1 MKNHVIRVLALVAA
15 AAAAGAAGQQPA
27 ATGALV
33 TPPGEFPVVREPVT
47 LTVFAGVRPA
57 IPDIETNLF
66 TQMYEEMTNVHID
79 WEAVPFPEMV
89 EKANV
94 LLASGTYPEVM
105 MNRSFTKAQLM
116 LFGPQ
121 GVFQSLNGL
130 IEEHGYWIKE
140 SFREVEYARPGI
152 TAPDGNIYA
161 LPTIDECYHCAYSQK
176 YWIYRPWLE
185 KLGLAMPETTDQ
197 LYSVLQAIKG
207 RDPNGNGRA
216 DEVALTG
223 AINDWH
229 ADPYEYLMN
238 PFIYNDETFLLLDG
252 GRVQFVANTPQWRQ
266 GLTFIKRLYD
276 EGLIA
281 EESFTQTSA
290 QLRQLGENPGAVLIG
305 SFTGGH
311 LGLIADLRAEHGR
324 YRDYVV
330 VPPLRGP
337 SGVRQTPRYGFA
349 SNPHLAIT
357 DKAKN
362 PEVVVRWAD
371 WFYSFEGSVSLNDGP
386 KDVGWVVPEAGELS
400 YTGTQGLFRPLDKYD
415 RSLVAGEL
423 AWFDLAPK
431 SWQAERRGGEVRPL
445 DPSGWDHE
453 VALVQATRQVDA
465 FGRQEILPDMFMT
478 EEQVRHVSELKVAI
492 EELVNAS
499 TVRFITGDLDL
510 QRGWDGYL
518 QELSRAGVDR
528 YVQLMQELVDAN
540 T

>member
-79 WEAVPFPEMV
+79 WEAVPFPQMV

-105 MNRSFTKAQLM
+105 MNRNFTKAQLM
-116 LFGPQ
+116 LYGPQ

-337 SGVRQTPRYGFA
+337 SGVRQTPRYAFA

-400 YTGTQGLFRPLDKYD
+400 YTGTQGLFRPLHKY
-415 RSLVAGEL
+415 RPVAGCG
-423 AWFDLAPK
+423 
-431 SWQAERRGGEVRPL
+431 RVGVVRPGAEKL
-445 DPSGWDHE
+445 
-453 VALVQATRQVDA
+453 
-465 FGRQEILPDMFMT
+465 
-478 EEQVRHVSELKVAI
+478 
-492 EELVNAS
+492 
-499 TVRFITGDLDL
+499 
-510 QRGWDGYL
+510 
-518 QELSRAGVDR
+518 AG
-528 YVQLMQELVDAN
+528 
-540 T
+540 

>member
-386 KDVGWVVPEAGELS
+386 KDVGWVVPEAGGLS

-431 SWQAERRGGEVRPL
+431 SWQAERRDGEVRPL